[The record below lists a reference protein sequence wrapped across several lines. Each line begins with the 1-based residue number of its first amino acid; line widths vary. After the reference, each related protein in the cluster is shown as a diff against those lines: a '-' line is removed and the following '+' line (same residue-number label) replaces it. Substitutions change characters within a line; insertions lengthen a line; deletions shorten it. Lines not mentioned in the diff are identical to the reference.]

1 MKKIFID
8 DMELLVDKY
17 SRDYIKSEVS
27 GKNLIRIKCETIVK
41 DEVNDKLKKLLENRS
56 FELSIPDEKLSFTAR
71 RGEISYSYTEGNPFK
86 DKTIDYTHV
95 LEIIEFEEIKE
106 IKYNREISLEAELN
120 QVKNRLSII
129 ERILLSKG
137 IISKSD
143 LDQILKNNFN

>member
-8 DMELLVDKY
+8 NMELLVDKY

-41 DEVNDKLKKLLENRS
+41 DEENDKLKKLLENHS

-106 IKYNREISLEAELN
+106 TKLSQGISLETELA
-120 QVKNRLSII
+120 QVKNKLSII

-137 IISKSD
+137 IISKAD
-143 LDQILKNNFN
+143 LDQMLKNNLD

>member
-17 SRDYIKSEVS
+17 SRDYIKSESS
-27 GKNLIRIKCETIVK
+27 GKNLIRIKCETIIK
-41 DEVNDKLKKLLENRS
+41 DEENEKLKKLLENRS

-71 RGEISYSYTEGNPFK
+71 KGEISYSYTEGNPFK

-106 IKYNREISLEAELN
+106 TKHNKETSLEVELT
-120 QVKNRLSII
+120 QVKNRLSIL

-137 IISKSD
+137 IISKAD
-143 LDQILKNNFN
+143 LDQLLKKNLN